1 MELFNKLEDVISF
14 VLTSHGKE
22 QLATGTFVPAFYAF
36 SDSDIMYDPKRYPVA
51 HTVEELALDV
61 ELAPKDSYQNRT
73 IEDLLGKVRP
83 KTSVFPSTS
92 GDNNFGD
99 NFFKVGMLGTSEL
112 GNPLY
117 PAFEV
122 KLYDG
127 KISGSAYVTGTF
139 LNQNV
144 PTVYVDLNVK
154 FDTENHSF
162 PVHET
167 LFLEVNELNGIYEKE
182 NFEYSILRR
191 YPLQIK
197 QGALFPIYLYTPDE
211 LLEFVDYTEDDTEE
225 VPPLQILPT
234 SITNSQVEYWLDI
247 DVDQRIEELL
257 DFDLSDETSVYLRPE
272 NVEPSPENC

>member
-22 QLATGTFVPAFYAF
+22 QLATGTFTPAFYAF

-51 HTVEELALDV
+51 HSIAELALDV
-61 ELAPKDSYQNRT
+61 ELVPKTSYQNRT

-83 KTSVFPSTS
+83 KTSAFPSTS
-92 GDNNFGD
+92 GEKIFGD
-99 NFFKVGMLGTSEL
+99 NFFKIGMLGTSEL
-112 GNPLY
+112 GNQLY
-117 PAFEV
+117 PAFEI

-139 LNQNV
+139 LNQNI

-154 FDTENHSF
+154 FDTENHVF
-162 PVHET
+162 PVHEA

-197 QGALFPIYLYTPDE
+197 QGVLAPIYIYTPDE
-211 LLEFVDYTEDDTEE
+211 LLDFVDYKDEDSEDA
-225 VPPLQILPT
+225 PPLQIFPEGI
-234 SITNSQVEYWLDI
+234 SSSKVEYWMDI
-247 DVDQRIEELL
+247 DVDERIAELL
-257 DFDLSDETSVYLRPE
+257 DFDLADETNVYLRPE
-272 NVEPSPENC
+272 NIEPSPENC